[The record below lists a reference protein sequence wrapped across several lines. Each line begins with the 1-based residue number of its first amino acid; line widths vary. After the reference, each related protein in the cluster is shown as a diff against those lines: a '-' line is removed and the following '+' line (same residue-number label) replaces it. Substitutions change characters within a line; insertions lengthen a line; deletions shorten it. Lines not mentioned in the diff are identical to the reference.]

1 MLLWL
6 YSTYNSAKHHP
17 EQLSIC
23 PPHQSEPI
31 EAVSHWKL
39 APHCWEG
46 LGSKKRLGVFICNS
60 NVQKLRLWYP
70 WRFRKQEACYPESIL
85 VCCWNSLW
93 LQQEV
98 GSKRSLTGTQ
108 SPGVQL
114 TSCCP
119 HVVCSTERS
128 HWLLLVYVKPL
139 PEGKSPSLSSL
150 TASYQRVV
158 SGKQP
163 RRMCGEDR
171 HMTISLFP
179 EMTRE
184 VQGGGSGSKRL
195 WPLKC

>member
-1 MLLWL
+1 MLLRL
-6 YSTYNSAKHHP
+6 YSTYNSAEHHRG
-17 EQLSIC
+17 QLSIC
-23 PPHQSEPI
+23 PPRQSEPT
-31 EAVSHWKL
+31 EAVSRWKL
-39 APHCWEG
+39 TSHCWEG
-46 LGSKKRLGVFICNS
+46 LGSQKRLGVFICNS
-60 NVQKLRLWYP
+60 NVQKSRLCHP

-85 VCCWNSLW
+85 VCVWNSLW

-98 GSKRSLTGTQ
+98 GSKHSLTGTQ

-128 HWLLLVYVKPL
+128 HWLLLCQATSRR
-139 PEGKSPSLSSL
+139 ESPSLSSL
-150 TASYQRVV
+150 TASYQCVV

-179 EMTRE
+179 AMARE
-184 VQGGGSGSKRL
+184 VQGGGNGSKRQ
-195 WPLKC
+195 WPMKC